1 MKTIE
6 TKSAPEAIGPY
17 SQAIAANGFVYTS
30 GQIPLN
36 PKTGAIEGSG
46 IEEQAEQAIKNL
58 GEILKTA
65 GTDFS
70 KVVKTTCF
78 LKNIA
83 DFAAFNAVYEKYF
96 ISKPARSCFEVAALP
111 KNALVEIEAV
121 AVLES

>member
-1 MKTIE
+1 MKTIK

-17 SQAIAANGFVYTS
+17 SQAILTNGFVYTS

-36 PKTGAIEGSG
+36 PATGTLEVTSIEA
-46 IEEQAEQAIKNL
+46 QAEQAIKNL
-58 GEILKTA
+58 GEILKAA

-78 LKNIA
+78 LASIS

-96 ISKPARSCFEVAALP
+96 ISKPARSCFEVGALP

-121 AVLES
+121 AVVE

>member
-1 MKTIE
+1 MKKIE
-6 TKSAPEAIGPY
+6 TKNAPTAIGPY
-17 SQAIAANGFVYTS
+17 SQAISAGGFVYVS

-36 PKTGAIEGSG
+36 PETGTIDGAG
-46 IEEQAEQAIKNL
+46 IEAQSEQAIKNL
-58 GEILKTA
+58 GCILKEA

-96 ISKPARSCFEVAALP
+96 VSKPARSCFEVAALP
-111 KNALVEIEAV
+111 KNALVEIEAIAV
-121 AVLES
+121 AE

>member
-1 MKTIE
+1 MKKIE
-6 TKSAPEAIGPY
+6 TKNAPAAIGPY
-17 SQAIAANGFVYTS
+17 SQAISAGGFVYVS

-36 PKTGAIEGSG
+36 PETGTIDGAG
-46 IEEQAEQAIKNL
+46 IEAQSEQAIKNL
-58 GEILKTA
+58 GCILKEA

-111 KNALVEIEAV
+111 KNALVEIEAIAV
-121 AVLES
+121 AE